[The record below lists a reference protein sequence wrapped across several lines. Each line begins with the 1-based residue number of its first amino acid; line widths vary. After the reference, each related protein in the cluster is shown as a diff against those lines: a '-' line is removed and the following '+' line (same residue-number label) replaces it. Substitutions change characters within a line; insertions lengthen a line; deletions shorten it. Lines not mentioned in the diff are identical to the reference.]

1 MTAVLRPARGS
12 DVDALEAIE
21 AELFSAD
28 RIARRSFRRFLASP
42 SVDLIVAED
51 GGNILGY
58 CCILTRKGL
67 RSARLYSIATRA
79 GQQGSGIGRRLL
91 AAAEEATA
99 ARSLAALRLEVRAD
113 NARAIAL
120 YERSGYRRTGRKE
133 GYYADGTAALLYVK
147 PSGEAGQAGGT
158 NA

>member
-1 MTAVLRPARGS
+1 MTAVLRPAQGS

-28 RIARRSFRRFLASP
+28 RIARRSFQRFLASP

-51 GGNILGY
+51 GGRILGY
-58 CCILTRKGL
+58 CCVLTRKGL
-67 RSARLYSIATRA
+67 GSARLYSIATCA
-79 GQQGSGIGRRLL
+79 GQQGAGIGRRLL
-91 AAAEEATA
+91 AAAEEAA
-99 ARSLAALRLEVRAD
+99 AVRGLAALRLEVRAD

-120 YERSGYRRTGRKE
+120 YERSGYRRAGCKDS
-133 GYYADGTAALLYVK
+133 YYADGAAALLFAK
-147 PSGEAGQAGGT
+147 PVDQALRAGGT